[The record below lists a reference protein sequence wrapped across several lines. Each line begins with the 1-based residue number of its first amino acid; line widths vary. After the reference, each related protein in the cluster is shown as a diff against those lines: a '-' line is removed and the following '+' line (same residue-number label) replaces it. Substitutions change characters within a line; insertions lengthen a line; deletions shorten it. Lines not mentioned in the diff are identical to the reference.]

1 MLISIVSQPIKV
13 IVVVNVV
20 LVVDV
25 VVVVGAVLV
34 VVVIIVGPRNLTL
47 KLSQNSVSDYV
58 NILMLLL
65 LLIQKPSFKV
75 LSKLG
80 Q

>member
-1 MLISIVSQPIKV
+1 MSQPIKV

-47 KLSQNSVSDYV
+47 KSSQNSVSDYV
-58 NILMLLL
+58 NI
-65 LLIQKPSFKV
+65 
-75 LSKLG
+75 
-80 Q
+80 